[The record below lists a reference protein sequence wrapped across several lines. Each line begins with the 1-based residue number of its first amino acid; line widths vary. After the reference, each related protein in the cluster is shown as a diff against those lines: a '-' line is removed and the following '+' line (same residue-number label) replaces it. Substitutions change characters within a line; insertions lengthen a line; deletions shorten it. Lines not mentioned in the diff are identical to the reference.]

1 LAQRF
6 TYLANR
12 KLSLSTGI
20 VAQYF
25 GYSRW
30 EESGRDENSGQLNA
44 NTSLGIG
51 IGIGIGYKQNEQVTA
66 LIPFH
71 TKFYSSDDAL
81 DSAPTFSISRS
92 LQF

>member
-12 KLSLSTGI
+12 KLSLSTGT

-25 GYSRW
+25 GYSCW

-51 IGIGIGYKQNEQVTA
+51 IAYKQNDQVTA